1 MILARSAAVLVAMM
15 SAVPAGAAEGVA
27 DGAEE
32 RAALGEELRELFYL
46 EPELVGP
53 ALGSDPD
60 LASEIARGLYA
71 DEIASDLARIEGEAA
86 ALFSRDRP
94 LIGAEDGPIKIALLV
109 GQDCPDCAAAK
120 RDLADLAKR
129 VEVAG
134 TVIDVSESAEDRAM
148 MERLT
153 LDMVPAYVM
162 ADKMI
167 RGHMPTIVLE
177 RYLGE

>member
-1 MILARSAAVLVAMM
+1 MISARGAALLVAMM
-15 SAVPAGAAEGVA
+15 SAVPAGAAEVIA
-27 DGAEE
+27 DSLEE
-32 RAALGEELRELFYL
+32 TAALGEELRELFHL

-53 ALGSDPD
+53 ALGSDPG
-60 LASEIARGLYA
+60 LATEIAQGLYA

-94 LIGAEDGPIKIALLV
+94 LIGAADGPVKIALLV
-109 GQDCPDCAAAK
+109 GQDCPDCAAAE
-120 RDLADLAKR
+120 RDLDELAQR
-129 VEVAG
+129 VQIAA
-134 TVIDVSESAEDRAM
+134 TVIDVSQKPEDRAM